1 MINGN
6 GVNGSNNRKHIGL
19 ALGGGAARGLAHIG
33 VLAVLEE
40 ADIPIDFIAGTSMG
54 SLVGSAYCAGISVA
68 ELREIAATTGWQHIC
83 RPTWPRNGLVS
94 FAAMEEWI
102 INTVGDLDI
111 RDLAI
116 PFAAVAADLESSER
130 VILTEGPLHRAV
142 RASCSVPGFA
152 TPVEVNGRLLC
163 DGGVVDNLPDFAARQ
178 LGADYVIGVDV
189 FVPAYRTYLG
199 PLGVTMA
206 AVEML
211 VQKAGGGD
219 IHADCLI
226 IPDLVDK
233 SYIRLSDYR
242 AFIEAGE
249 QATRIMLPAIL
260 DAITAPTFPP
270 PLQNHPS
277 SSSISI
283 IT

>member
-142 RASCSVPGFA
+142 RARCSVPGFA
-152 TPVEVNGRLLC
+152 TAVEVNGR
-163 DGGVVDNLPDFAARQ
+163 
-178 LGADYVIGVDV
+178 
-189 FVPAYRTYLG
+189 
-199 PLGVTMA
+199 
-206 AVEML
+206 
-211 VQKAGGGD
+211 
-219 IHADCLI
+219 
-226 IPDLVDK
+226 
-233 SYIRLSDYR
+233 
-242 AFIEAGE
+242 
-249 QATRIMLPAIL
+249 
-260 DAITAPTFPP
+260 
-270 PLQNHPS
+270 
-277 SSSISI
+277 
-283 IT
+283 